1 MMKEVKVLGITID
14 PVTNSPIVILRDV
27 DKKFTLPIWIGVL
40 EANSIAIEIEKMDLP
55 RPMTHDLTKNII
67 EKFGGKVLRVEIT
80 DLKDNTYFA
89 VIYIQSNSKKI
100 QIDSRP
106 SDAIALAL
114 RCEAA
119 IYVYESVLDKAYS
132 IESEDGKDSQ
142 DRWSELLEM
151 LNPEE
156 FTKYKM

>member
-1 MMKEVKVLGITID
+1 MKEVNVLGITID

-67 EKFGGKVLRVEIT
+67 EEFGGKVLRVEIT

-89 VIYIQSNSKKI
+89 VIYIQSDGKRF

-114 RCEAA
+114 RCKAA
-119 IYVYESVLDKAYS
+119 IYVYDSVLEKAYS
-132 IESEDGKDSQ
+132 LESEEGKEGQ

>member
-132 IESEDGKDSQ
+132 LESEDGKDSQ

>member
-40 EANSIAIEIEKMDLP
+40 EANSIAIEMEKMDLP
-55 RPMTHDLTKNII
+55 RPMTHDLTKTII
-67 EKFGGKVLRVEIT
+67 DEFGGKVLRIEIT

-89 VIYIQSNSKKI
+89 IIYIQSDGKRL

-119 IYVYESVLDKAYS
+119 IYVYDSVLEKAYS
-132 IESEDGKDSQ
+132 LESEEGKEGQ